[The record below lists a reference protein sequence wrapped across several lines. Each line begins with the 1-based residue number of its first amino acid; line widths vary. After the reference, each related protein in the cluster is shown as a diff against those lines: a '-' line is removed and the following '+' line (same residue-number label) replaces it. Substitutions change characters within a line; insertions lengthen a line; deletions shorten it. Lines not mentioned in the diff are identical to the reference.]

1 MDLCVAADD
10 RVFIATELGVQSIV
24 SFGLND
30 VILPLPGDLPAD
42 KVRLEGNILYAASG
56 DKIFRR
62 PLAISAPVEDA
73 KPAAPK
79 TPGYSDGFDY
89 SRPHDMPEHP

>member
-10 RVFIATELGVQSIV
+10 RVFVATELGVQGIV

-30 VILPLPGDLPAD
+30 LILPLPNDLPAD
-42 KVRLEGNILYAASG
+42 KVRMEGNLLYAASG

-62 PLAISAPVEDA
+62 PLAISAPADDG
-73 KPAAPK
+73 KPLPPK
-79 TPGYSDGFDY
+79 TAGYSDGFDY
-89 SRPHDMPEHP
+89 SRPHD